1 MTIMQMFQ
9 NTNFKQEEKSKCLA
23 LDVLHEN
30 ADLCVQLTVE
40 RLQLSWIRSLEI
52 KQAFVLYPIHLF
64 VLMQHIQ

>member
-1 MTIMQMFQ
+1 M
-9 NTNFKQEEKSKCLA
+9 
-23 LDVLHEN
+23 DVLREN
-30 ADLCVQLTVE
+30 VDLCVQLTVE